1 MARGGPVTVDRA
13 DGGIRVRNDF
23 VELSFADGVVA
34 PFPRLIPC
42 EHASFE
48 LRIADP
54 VLARVVEQGTAGPDL
69 AYRATY
75 DTFETPN
82 VHVYVRIEAVADARI
97 DLPEL
102 PGVVKKPWWRAR
114 WNDVGAYSHSVV
126 GAGPVELAPGETVE
140 CAFFHVTSGGGEREA
155 AYDLL
160 EARYVSEGEYRHSL
174 VWECEDVWLGPPI
187 FDGCPQR
194 PYDQL
199 IPRPLGLDVLARK
212 RFTWNNEDF
221 SLWRI
226 TGKDRYWESGL
237 KKAYALLETQNEHGG
252 WWEGIEFYNLPPHHH
267 HMYDTYIAGLFLL
280 EAHDLTGND
289 RFLDAAHR
297 AKAFWLS
304 QPPPANGHTEE
315 GPDAWWYRWGGYV
328 NEFGYTDERLVL
340 NTHAGATEFLALL
353 YERTGD
359 DEARAG
365 MERGVNAFKLGLER
379 GIQKGSGQFLYCLSQ
394 ADPTLERPGDP
405 PYLRLDLVPQIED
418 VYTIA
423 SSYRLMLANR
433 VARDPAITAAVRRAL
448 DYWWSGYREGKVYTY
463 RAYAVIAFAVAAGEI
478 DLVYALALPELLKD
492 PDHFTSMQ
500 RGLSSFVA
508 PASLVSLT
516 VDAPPFVEPIFLRR
530 RRDEFMFALVNM
542 EYPRHRVRIEVQ
554 LPPSASDPAVVL
566 VDPATKDEVPVA
578 VTSENGRVAFEIPEL
593 GEFGVACVRLAFTG
607 EPAAGRS

>member
-1 MARGGPVTVDRA
+1 MARGGPVRVDRDA
-13 DGGIRVRNDF
+13 GIRVTNDF
-23 VELSFADGVVA
+23 VELAFSDGVVT
-34 PFPRLIPC
+34 PFPRLIPG
-42 EHASFE
+42 EHESFE

-54 VLARVVEQGTAGPDL
+54 VLARVVEQGNAGPNL

-75 DTFETPN
+75 DIFETPN
-82 VHVYVRIEAVADARI
+82 VHVYLRIEAVADARI

-102 PGVVKKPWWRAR
+102 PGVVKKPWWHAR
-114 WNDVGAYSHSVV
+114 WNDVGAYGHAVI
-126 GAGPVELAPGETVE
+126 GAGPLELARGETVE
-140 CAFFHVTSGGGEREA
+140 CAYFHTTSDGGVREA
-155 AYDLL
+155 AYDPL
-160 EARYVSEGEYRHSL
+160 EARYVPEGEYRHSL
-174 VWECEDVWLGPPI
+174 LWECEDVWLGPPI

-194 PYDQL
+194 PHDQL
-199 IPRPLGLDVLARK
+199 IARPLGLDVLARK
-212 RFTWNNEDF
+212 RFTWSNEDF
-221 SLWRI
+221 SLWRV
-226 TGKDRYWESGL
+226 TGKDRYWESGV
-237 KKAYALLETQNEHGG
+237 KKAYALMATQNEHGG

-280 EAHDLTGND
+280 EAYDLTRNGL
-289 RFLDAAHR
+289 FLDAAHR
-297 AKAFWLS
+297 AKGFWLS

-315 GPDAWWYRWGGYV
+315 APDAWWYRWGGYV

-359 DEARAG
+359 GEARTG

-379 GIQKGSGQFLYCLSQ
+379 GIQKANGQFLYCLSQ

-418 VYTIA
+418 VYTVA

-433 VARDPAITAAVRRAL
+433 VAQEPAIASAVRRAL
-448 DYWWSGYREGKVYTY
+448 DYWWSGYREGRVYTY

-508 PASLVSLT
+508 PAALAGLS
-516 VDAPPFVEPIFLRR
+516 VDTPPFVEPVFLRR
-530 RRDEFMFALVNM
+530 REGEFMFALVNL
-542 EYPRHRVRIEVQ
+542 EYPRRRVRVEVE
-554 LPPSASDPAVVL
+554 LPPSPSDPSAVL
-566 VDPATKDEVPVA
+566 VDAATKEEAPVRITSDNRR
-578 VTSENGRVAFEIPEL
+578 VTLEIPEL
-593 GEFGVACVRLAFTG
+593 GEFGVACVRLAFSEDPGT
-607 EPAAGRS
+607 